1 MKIRFAI
8 LVLLCLL
15 VMPALAQRIDY
26 ANGEKKFKRV
36 YSKIIGQDDKGTYIV
51 RSQSPFNGKTEQLRF
66 RDNRIE
72 ICFMENNLNIKWAY
86 TVILPNADG
95 EIQDVLFMGDSL
107 YIFYA
112 AVNKDAGTNELFAVQ
127 VNTLKGGIEK
137 SPLKVDEIQF
147 DKKRNKGV
155 FYIGKSKDQSK
166 FFSMYKQ
173 TIAESDKVAINMKVY
188 SDTFARLWE
197 RRYATD
203 FTDGIL
209 LLNDYQLDNDGN
221 VLLLTSI
228 DSDKKVNRDKRYS
241 LVEAAAAKES
251 LTYHPLR
258 LENYY
263 ITDLK
268 LAIDYLNNKMVLA
281 GFFSE
286 LNSFSSAGI
295 FYTTIDRATGETK
308 RFSESFK
315 AKFLNE
321 FTGERTINRGT
332 ELINYYIDRIVLR
345 SDGGVIL
352 VAESYYVTES
362 TNYNSYYQLYT
373 TSYTYHYDNVLIFS
387 VNREGKLDWENIIR
401 KNQVSEDDGAFYSS
415 YIMAVDA
422 DKIHFVYNKYVQ
434 RGTDVLRFT
443 VNNKGQSIEKVL
455 VKSGSDILLM
465 PGGGRQITA
474 DQVLIPCLQKNKTN
488 FIRITF

>member
-1 MKIRFAI
+1 M
-8 LVLLCLL
+8 
-15 VMPALAQRIDY
+15 
-26 ANGEKKFKRV
+26 
-36 YSKIIGQDDKGTYIV
+36 
-51 RSQSPFNGKTEQLRF
+51 
-66 RDNRIE
+66 
-72 ICFMENNLNIKWAY
+72 
-86 TVILPNADG
+86 
-95 EIQDVLFMGDSL
+95 
-107 YIFYA
+107 
-112 AVNKDAGTNELFAVQ
+112 
-127 VNTLKGGIEK
+127 
-137 SPLKVDEIQF
+137 
-147 DKKRNKGV
+147 
-155 FYIGKSKDQSK
+155 
-166 FFSMYKQ
+166 
-173 TIAESDKVAINMKVY
+173 
-188 SDTFARLWE
+188 
-197 RRYATD
+197 
-203 FTDGIL
+203 
-209 LLNDYQLDNDGN
+209 NDYQLDNDGN